1 MARTTRERFEAALDA
16 LMEDVKRDD
25 HILAAILCGSLS
37 YDVVWDKSDIDL
49 FLICTDDKKT
59 STHGLCLSEDDI
71 NIHATIQPRAEFRRQ
86 LEASIRNT
94 FGHSMFARGRL
105 LYSKDPSI
113 DEIFSELAKIGAH
126 DIQIQLMNSAQFAL
140 GLLYKAK
147 KWLEVKDDPPYT
159 ARWIVETATQLGE
172 VEVSLAG
179 ELVDREALTRAL
191 ELRPQLFETIY
202 LNLFTEEVEREAL
215 VKAIDAIDE
224 YLEERAERLFEP
236 ILEYFG
242 EQGGEPRSVTD
253 ISHYFRRNLGTH
265 GVVLACEWLADI
277 GLIERATTP
286 VKLTTRSQ
294 VQVEEMAFFRVDYGY

>member
-1 MARTTRERFEAALDA
+1 MARTTRERFESALDG
-16 LMEDVKRDD
+16 LVEDVKRDD

-49 FLICTDDKKT
+49 YLICTDDKKT
-59 STHGLCLSEDDI
+59 RTHNLCLSEDDI
-71 NIHATIQPRAEFRRQ
+71 NIHATIQPRADFRRQ

-113 DEIFSELAKIGAH
+113 DEIFSQLSSIGAH
-126 DIQIQLMNSAQFAL
+126 DIQLQLMNSAQFAIS
-140 GLLYKAK
+140 LLYKAK

-159 ARWIVETATQLGE
+159 ARWVIETAAQLGE

-191 ELRPQLFETIY
+191 ELRPDLFKLIYLDLFEK
-202 LNLFTEEVEREAL
+202 EVTKQAL

-224 YLEERAERLFEP
+224 YLERRAKLLFEP
-236 ILEYFG
+236 VLEYLEG
-242 EQGGEPRSVTD
+242 IGGEPRSATE
-253 ISHYFRRNLGTH
+253 IGHYFRRNYDSH
-265 GVVLACEWLADI
+265 GVILACEWLADI

-294 VQVEEMAFFRVDYGY
+294 VNVAEMAFFKADYGY